1 LFVPSEVV
9 EQVETSKVLTVKVS
23 AIRPSADQ
31 PRTVFDQDALEEL
44 GASIKE
50 FGQQVAIIVRELVGD
65 EAHGQHKYEIIDG
78 ERRHRAHQL
87 IGKRTI
93 RCELRGV
100 ANRDHQ
106 FLQSIVAN
114 FGRRDH
120 TTIESALACAR
131 ICAMQ
136 EYAELP
142 VMRRYDRVGALFAR
156 SGEWVKM
163 QLRVA
168 KLPQSV
174 HNKIAD
180 GKIGA
185 QLAWLLCSVKDP
197 DDQAR
202 LADTIVAGNYN
213 APKARNLIRDH
224 IAATGHSLGR
234 SVTRPSDNGRLV
246 FANVQKI
253 AQTTEALLDMPKSVM
268 TAAFVSRPAV
278 RMALLERV
286 DQAMSSLEQ
295 LKSAI
300 ESKVVPIRPSA
311 RRQA

>member
-1 LFVPSEVV
+1 VSSEVV
-9 EQVETSKVLTVKVS
+9 EQVDTSKVLTVKVS

-93 RCELRGV
+93 RCELRGA

-120 TTIESALACAR
+120 TTIEAALACAR

-185 QLAWLLCSVKDP
+185 QLAWFLCSVKDP
-197 DDQAR
+197 DDQER
-202 LADTIVAGNYN
+202 LANTIVDGGYN

-224 IAATGHSLGR
+224 LAKTGHATGR
-234 SVTRPSDNGRLV
+234 SVTRPSETSKLF
-246 FANVQKI
+246 FANVQRI
-253 AQTTEALLDMPKSVM
+253 SSTTETLLDMPRSLM
-268 TAAFVSRPAV
+268 TSAFVERPAV
-278 RMALLERV
+278 RQALLERV
-286 DQAMSSLEQ
+286 DQAISGLEQ

-300 ESKVVPIRPSA
+300 ESKVVPIRPTV